1 MSKAKI
7 KPKKYAT
14 KILARARECIPTEK
28 KLFCTQNGLY
38 FVRQEI
44 SLKKC
49 LIVLCHTNACASCFE
64 QNYDR
69 APPQEAFITL
79 FQKQQKQILNFKLN

>member
-28 KLFCTQNGLY
+28 KGAKCSKIHVFCPSFRN
-38 FVRQEI
+38 FFE
-44 SLKKC
+44 K
-49 LIVLCHTNACASCFE
+49 VLVVSCNIHACASCFE
-64 QNYDR
+64 GNYDR
-69 APPQEAFITL
+69 APPQEIFIAL
-79 FQKQQKQILNFKLN
+79 FHEKQNKF

>member
-1 MSKAKI
+1 MHTDRKKA
-7 KPKKYAT
+7 
-14 KILARARECIPTEK
+14 ILYK
-28 KLFCTQNGLY
+28 NVLD

-49 LIVLCHTNACASCFE
+49 LVILCETNACASCFE

-79 FQKQQKQILNFKLN
+79 FQKQQKQILNFRLN